1 MNKLKFI
8 KDTLQK
14 RYDYLLERGY
24 NVMAVFL
31 QGSQNY
37 DLDIYTD
44 EYQSDIDVK
53 AIVLPT
59 LDEIV
64 KCKSPISTTIVL
76 DNNEHIEI
84 KDIRVMSDMFIKQN
98 ISYIELL
105 YTDYYIV
112 NPVYEENIKKLIENR
127 ERISKINYNKFL
139 KCIYGMSREKL
150 KAMEHPYPNI
160 KDKIEKYGYD
170 PKQLHHIA
178 RLNDFLV
185 NLLVLKKDLK
195 TCYKPKENKDYLI
208 YIKKGG
214 LDLIKARSL
223 ANNLVE
229 ENLKLIKE
237 YSLVKD
243 TVDYQSINFLK
254 SWMYSSI
261 KKSLEMELSK
271 KNDKK

>member
-1 MNKLKFI
+1 
-8 KDTLQK
+8 
-14 RYDYLLERGY
+14 
-24 NVMAVFL
+24 
-31 QGSQNY
+31 
-37 DLDIYTD
+37 
-44 EYQSDIDVK
+44 
-53 AIVLPT
+53 
-59 LDEIV
+59 
-64 KCKSPISTTIVL
+64 
-76 DNNEHIEI
+76 
-84 KDIRVMSDMFIKQN
+84 
-98 ISYIELL
+98 
-105 YTDYYIV
+105 
-112 NPVYEENIKKLIENR
+112 
-127 ERISKINYNKFL
+127 
-139 KCIYGMSREKL
+139 MSREKL